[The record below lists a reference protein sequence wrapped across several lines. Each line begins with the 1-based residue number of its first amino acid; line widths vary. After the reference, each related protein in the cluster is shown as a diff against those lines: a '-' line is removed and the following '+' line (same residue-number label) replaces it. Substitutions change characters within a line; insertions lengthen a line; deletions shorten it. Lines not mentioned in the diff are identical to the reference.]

1 MAATADQIAQLRRMV
16 AEPTEAIYSDTVLA
30 SLIERNP
37 TYDTDGN
44 RPDDDDWVATYDLN
58 RTASAV
64 WIEKAAAL
72 SSNFNFSADGGS
84 FHRSE
89 AHAHAVKMAGL
100 YASKSAPVVVTQKTD
115 LGPITETIFLNG
127 VLVVNG
133 PDGYE
138 DEF

>member
-16 AEPTEAIYSDTVLA
+16 DEPTEAIYSDTVLA

-100 YASKSAPVVVTQKTD
+100 
-115 LGPITETIFLNG
+115 
-127 VLVVNG
+127 
-133 PDGYE
+133 
-138 DEF
+138 